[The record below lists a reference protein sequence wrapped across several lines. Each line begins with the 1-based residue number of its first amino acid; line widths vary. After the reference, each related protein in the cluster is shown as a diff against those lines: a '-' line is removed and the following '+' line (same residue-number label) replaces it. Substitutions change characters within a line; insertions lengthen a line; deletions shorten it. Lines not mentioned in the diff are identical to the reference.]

1 MSFKAT
7 STTVKYVRAFNRWER
22 WAGQFPEVQA
32 FPASPLYISLYLN
45 KLKKESRLKSFIG
58 AAVYGFKWAS
68 WRLIR
73 ITSYPKLSSSHQDGP
88 RAENHSMQIKVTRKA
103 RFESVHL

>member
-1 MSFKAT
+1 MVMSFKAT
-7 STTVKYVRAFNRWER
+7 STTAKYVRAFNRWER

-73 ITSYPKLSSSHQDGP
+73 ITSYPKTKFITSGWTKGREPFHADKS
-88 RAENHSMQIKVTRKA
+88 N
-103 RFESVHL
+103 